1 MKLKYAIPAAAVC
14 FAMGAAPAAF
24 ASDKQAG
31 ATAKAYGEG
40 VASAN
45 RDGAVAG
52 GMVGARGEV
61 RSNRDN
67 RRDRDRRVERPS
79 VNSATTYGS
88 GAVYTDRRNASAAV
102 TTGGAASG
110 QGVQSAGSTV
120 DAYAETTSD
129 GSSAD
134 MYGDSVAT
142 SGERP
147 RN

>member
-1 MKLKYAIPAAAVC
+1 MKLKHIIPAAAVC

-24 ASDKQAG
+24 AGEKQAG

-40 VASAN
+40 VASAG

-61 RSNRDN
+61 RANRDN
-67 RRDRDRRVERPS
+67 RRDRRVERPS

-120 DAYAETTSD
+120 DAYAETTRD